1 MADDPDPPRGA
12 DDRAPVGKVRAND
25 GPGPGVDAWRGDRP
39 AVLFANPAAQSGRGK
54 AAIDRASALL
64 TAAGVEHR
72 FVATAPAG
80 GTVALVRD
88 AIDEGGAR
96 VVIAMGGDGTFA
108 EVAKGILGSAHGPR
122 VALGVLPTGTAND
135 QAKSFGMGAG
145 ADALADNVATIAAG
159 AVAPIDA
166 GRIEVSDRAGQLL
179 RRDLFFDSASIGFG
193 AAALATRN
201 RDRERVAQVP
211 LLGLVYRDMAVYA
224 GAVVQRLLDSYVSDV
239 KFDLEAEIDGRPY
252 HFDSLLDVIIKNTRV
267 FGGEW
272 VLDPEARAD
281 DGLLE
286 LIPIAGRRDL
296 TSKLFASLRHLPV
309 DADTLRTLGIEHSEP
324 ISGRRFVLTVTHP
337 GRGGLPAAQI
347 DGEEIDHGH
356 AYRIEVLPRCLNV
369 IVPRRRRTDAP
380 G

>member
-1 MADDPDPPRGA
+1 MADDLPRGTG
-12 DDRAPVGKVRAND
+12 RELGIE
-25 GPGPGVDAWRGDRP
+25 AWRGDQP
-39 AVLFANPAAQSGRGK
+39 VVLFANPTAQSGRGEALIK
-54 AAIDRASALL
+54 RATALL

-72 FVATAPAG
+72 YLATAPHG
-80 GTVALVRD
+80 GTVALVRT
-88 AIDEGGAR
+88 AIDGDGAR

-108 EVAKGILGSAHGPR
+108 EVARGILGSGHAPT
-122 VALGVLPTGTAND
+122 VAMGLLPTGTAND
-135 QAKSFGMGAG
+135 QAKSFGMSAG
-145 ADALADNVATIAAG
+145 ADALAANVDIIAAG
-159 AVAPIDA
+159 AVAAVDA
-166 GRIEVSDRAGQLL
+166 GRNEVSDRSEKLL

-201 RDRERVAQVP
+201 HDREVVGKVP
-211 LLGLVYRDMAVYA
+211 FLGLVYRDMAVYA
-224 GAVVQRLLDSYVSDV
+224 GAVLQRFLESYVADV
-239 KFDLEAEIDGRPY
+239 KFDLEVEIDGRPY

-272 VLDPEARAD
+272 VLDPAARAD
-281 DGLLE
+281 DGMLE

-309 DADTLRTLGIEHSEP
+309 DADTLRSLGIEHSEP

-356 AYRIEVLPRCLNV
+356 RYRIEALPRCLNV
-369 IVPRRRRTDAP
+369 IVPRRRHSDPPA
-380 G
+380 